1 MRGCMT
7 TSIFGNSTTSSAFRC
22 KREAMK
28 NVRYVMRS
36 TALVL
41 VTLLASPLPASD
53 CPVGGVAI
61 APHLERDRI
70 QRTLSANAELLT
82 SSSSRRRA
90 VGKPVGGYAPL
101 PVANF
106 IDTHIGAKMTRDAVP
121 PAVVSGDE
129 EFLRRVSLDLTGTI
143 PTATEV
149 QAFLAD
155 TAADKRA
162 KKVDALLSSDA
173 FVDRWTMWFG
183 DLVQNV
189 QIATNSREYYI
200 GRNAYYTWIK
210 DSIRAGKPYDA
221 MVRELVA
228 GEGDNFTT
236 GVANYVVRQ
245 LQRNGP
251 PQDTLDNLAT
261 HSAEKFLGMPVL
273 CISCH
278 DGMAHLEL
286 VNWYLRGKKRE
297 DFWKMAAF
305 FSRTTL
311 RGSQYTDPQNPN
323 AQIIKFNIGTNP
335 NGAYLL
341 NTTDGNKSPRQPV
354 AGQSP
359 VVTPAFLT
367 TGEQPRTGEP
377 YRVAYGRML
386 TADRQFA
393 RATANYLWK
402 EMFGLGIVE
411 PVSSF
416 DLAKLDEQATH
427 PELLEALTDEVIAKN
442 YSLREVLRTIT
453 MSNTYQLSAR
463 YTPTAWTETWVPY
476 FARRYPRRMSAEVLF
491 DAVAMATNVP
501 GNFQVQGLTPVTRA
515 MQLPDPYEG
524 GRRTPTA
531 LFINSFGRG
540 NRDDV
545 ARTND
550 SAISQALALM
560 NDAVVTTRI
569 KRATRG
575 STVERVLASTT
586 DPGSITDQL
595 YLATLSRKPT
605 AEERQAAIDF
615 LREGVLAER
624 TEDLQFVLLNTLE
637 FIFQ

>member
-1 MRGCMT
+1 
-7 TSIFGNSTTSSAFRC
+7 
-22 KREAMK
+22 
-28 NVRYVMRS
+28 MRS

-41 VTLLASPLPASD
+41 VVLLAAPLPASD
-53 CPVGGVAI
+53 CVVGGAAI
-61 APHLERDRI
+61 APHLERERI
-70 QRTLSANAELLT
+70 QRTLSTNAELVAS

-90 VGKPVGGYAPL
+90 VGKPVGGWAPL

-106 IDTHIGAKMTRDAVP
+106 IDTHIGAKMTRDKVP
-121 PAVVSGDE
+121 PTVIAGDE
-129 EFLRRVSLDLTGTI
+129 EFLRRVHLDLTGTI
-143 PTATEV
+143 PTAAEV
-149 QAFLAD
+149 QAFVAD
-155 TAADKRA
+155 TASDKRA
-162 KKVDALLSSDA
+162 KKVDELLSSDA

-189 QIATNSREYYI
+189 QIATNSRPYYI
-200 GRNAYYTWIK
+200 GRNVYYTWIK

-221 MVRELVA
+221 MVRELLA
-228 GEGDNFTT
+228 GEGDSFVS

-245 LQRNGP
+245 LQADGP

-261 HSAEKFLGMPVL
+261 HSAEKFLGLPVL

-278 DGMAHLEL
+278 DGLAHLEL

-305 FSRTTL
+305 FSKTTL
-311 RGSQYTDPQNPN
+311 RGSRYNDPQNPN
-323 AQIIKFNIGTNP
+323 AQVIKFQVGFNSLGS
-335 NGAYLL
+335 YRL
-341 NTTDGNKSPRQPV
+341 NTVDGNKSPRQPA
-354 AGQSP
+354 AGQP
-359 VVTPAFLT
+359 DVVTPAFLT
-367 TGEQPRTGEP
+367 TGEQPKAGES

-402 EMFGLGIVE
+402 EMFGLAIVE

-416 DLAKLDEQATH
+416 DLAKLNEQATH

-442 YSLREVLRTIT
+442 YNLREILRTIT
-453 MSNTYQLSAR
+453 ASSTYQLSAR
-463 YTPTAWTETWVPY
+463 YTPTQWSETWVPY
-476 FARRYPRRMSAEVLF
+476 FARRYPRRMAAEVLF
-491 DAVAMATNVP
+491 DAVATATNVP
-501 GNFQVQGLTPVTRA
+501 GNFPVQGSMGITPVAKA

-524 GRRTPTA
+524 GRRSGA
-531 LFINSFGRG
+531 GLFLNNFGRG

-545 ARTND
+545 ARSND

-560 NDAVVTTRI
+560 NDTVVTTRV
-569 KRATRG
+569 KRTTRG

-586 DPGSITDQL
+586 DPGSIADQL

-605 AEERQAAIDF
+605 AVERQAAIDF
-615 LREGVLAER
+615 LREGTLGER

>member
-1 MRGCMT
+1 
-7 TSIFGNSTTSSAFRC
+7 
-22 KREAMK
+22 
-28 NVRYVMRS
+28 MRS

-41 VTLLASPLPASD
+41 IAMLASPLPAAD
-53 CPVGGVAI
+53 CVVGGAAV
-61 APHLERDRI
+61 APHLERERI
-70 QRTLSANAELLT
+70 QRTLSANAEIVA
-82 SSSSRRRA
+82 SSSKRRA
-90 VGKPVGGYAPL
+90 IGKPIGGYASL
-101 PVANF
+101 PIANF
-106 IDTHIGAKMTRDAVP
+106 IDTHIAAKMIRDNVP
-121 PAVVSGDE
+121 PTVIAGDE
-129 EFLRRVSLDLTGTI
+129 EFLRRVYLDLTGTI
-143 PTATEV
+143 PAATEV
-149 QAFLAD
+149 QAFAAD
-155 TAADKRA
+155 TASDKRA
-162 KKVDALLSSDA
+162 KKIDALLKSDA

-189 QIATNSREYYI
+189 QISTNSREYYI
-200 GRNAYYTWIK
+200 GRNLYYSWIK
-210 DSIRAGKPYDA
+210 DSIRADKPYDA
-221 MVRELVA
+221 MVRELLA
-228 GEGDNFTT
+228 GEGDNFVS

-261 HSAEKFLGMPVL
+261 HSTEKFLGMPVL

-278 DGMAHLEL
+278 DGFAHLEL

-311 RGSQYTDPQNPN
+311 RGERYTDPRNPN
-323 AQIIKFNIGTNP
+323 AQIIKFNVGYNP
-335 NGAYLL
+335 AGVYML
-341 NTTDGNKSPRQPV
+341 NTTDGNKSPRQPA
-354 AGQSP
+354 AGQP
-359 VVTPAFLT
+359 ATVTPAFLT
-367 TGEQPRTGEP
+367 TGEQPRAGES

-402 EMFGLGIVE
+402 EMFGLAIVE
-411 PVSSF
+411 PVTSF
-416 DLAKLDEQATH
+416 DLAKLNEQATH

-442 YSLREVLRTIT
+442 YSLREVLRTIA

-463 YTPTAWTETWVPY
+463 YTPTAWSETWVPY

-491 DAVAMATNVP
+491 DAVATATNVP
-501 GNFQVQGLTPVTRA
+501 GNFQVQGLTPVTKA
-515 MQLPDPYEG
+515 MQLPDPLEG

-531 LFINSFGRG
+531 LFLNSFGRG
-540 NRDDV
+540 DRDDV
-545 ARTND
+545 GRTND

-560 NDAVVTTRI
+560 NDAVVTTRV
-569 KRATRG
+569 KRATRN
-575 STVERVLASTT
+575 STVERVLASTS

-595 YLATLSRKPT
+595 YLATLSRKP
-605 AEERQAAIDF
+605 AADERQAAIDF
-615 LREGVLAER
+615 LRVGPLAER